1 MRNDVQT
8 VYVDADSCP
17 VKEEID
23 HLCKEYNKKLVFVAS
38 YAHAINPSL
47 GTLTV
52 TVDSR
57 TEEADL
63 YIVNHC
69 RCGDIVVTQD
79 HGLAALLLPKGVNVI
94 SPRGKHFLE
103 GDMNE
108 LLFARHL
115 GKIQRRAGM
124 KTKGPKKFTTED
136 ILKFCEQFKKIL
148 SK

>member
-1 MRNDVQT
+1 MRKYEQT

-17 VKEEID
+17 VKGEIEN
-23 HLCKEYNKKLVFVAS
+23 LCRKYNKKLVFVAS
-38 YAHAINPSL
+38 YAHAMNPSE
-47 GTLTV
+47 GTITV

-57 TEEADL
+57 MEEADL

-69 RCGDIVVTQD
+69 YRGDIVVTQD
-79 HGLAALLLPKGVNVI
+79 HALAALLLPKGVYVI

-103 GDMNE
+103 ENINE
-108 LLFARHL
+108 LLLARHL

-124 KTKGPKKFTTED
+124 KTKGPKKFTTD
-136 ILKFCEQFKKIL
+136 DVLNFCQEFEKIL